1 MVAALTVDRTL
12 ELAAHTRQIFDK
24 TRSLIAI
31 NRRRLNPWSGVSGG
45 SQDGAED
52 GDREAALFHSIR
64 TRLESGV
71 LIPAPNQV
79 WGAYGTRKTCT
90 ICTQKIQSDE
100 VENEMNLHGAASR
113 SSFGLTSDA
122 SSSGAPRLESSGQN
136 SNLLRSS
143 ARPE

>member
-12 ELAAHTRQIFDK
+12 ELAVHTRQIFDK

-71 LIPAPNQV
+71 LIPAPNEV
-79 WGAYGTRKTCT
+79 WAGYGTGKTCT
-90 ICTQKIQSDE
+90 ICRQKIQSYQI
-100 VENEMNLHGAASR
+100 ENEMSVRGGGVEIKFWAHLRCLKLWRTASR
-113 SSFGLTSDA
+113 VFTA
-122 SSSGAPRLESSGQN
+122 KQQP
-136 SNLLRSS
+136 S
-143 ARPE
+143 ANQHPS

>member
-24 TRSLIAI
+24 TCSLIAI
-31 NRRRLNPWSGVSGG
+31 NRRRLNPWCAVSGG

-79 WGAYGTRKTCT
+79 WAGYGTGKTCT

-100 VENEMNLHGAASR
+100 VENEMNVHGGGVTVKLWAHLGCLKLWRTASR
-113 SSFGLTSDA
+113 VFRAKQQPAAL
-122 SSSGAPRLESSGQN
+122 
-136 SNLLRSS
+136 
-143 ARPE
+143 